1 MRRFV
6 TLLAV
11 AVLVSSIAM
20 SATASPSFPD
30 FVPFDRAQ
38 GEFPEG
44 VAVDKAGNVFVSL
57 NDLGQVW
64 RFTPEGEKSMLVD
77 FESPGAL
84 GLAVDAEGNV
94 YVARGLLYQGVWKVD
109 ANGVAD
115 LVPGTDSIA
124 LANALAFDKRGNLY
138 ISETFSM
145 DDPIEYDCPGAE
157 GGGIFPAFGSGGV
170 WRVPKGGEAELWFR
184 DADLL
189 TGLCLF
195 PIPYPIGANGIA
207 YRHGN
212 ILVVNTEKALVVR
225 IPVEKG
231 GVAGTPDVLT
241 QVTGVDP
248 DFGPPGLDGM
258 ALDVHGNIYVPVVN
272 QSRIVKIA
280 PDGSSTETI
289 ATLADGL
296 DFPASLAFGTG
307 MGERQS
313 VFVTNFSL
321 GPPIFAGPGL
331 VKLDVG
337 VPGMP
342 IP

>member
-1 MRRFV
+1 MRRFFIV
-6 TLLAV
+6 LAV
-11 AVLVSSIAM
+11 AALVSSVAT
-20 SATASPSFPD
+20 SATASPSFPE
-30 FVPFDRAQ
+30 FIPFDRTQ

-44 VAVDKAGNVFVSL
+44 VAVDKVGNVFVSL

-64 RFTPEGEKSMLVD
+64 RFTPDGEKSMLVD
-77 FESPGAL
+77 FGSPGAL
-84 GLAVDAEGNV
+84 GLAVDAQGNL

-109 ANGVAD
+109 TNGEAA

-124 LANALAFDKRGNLY
+124 LANALAFDKQGNLY
-138 ISETFSM
+138 ISETFSL
-145 DDPIEYDCPGAE
+145 DDSIGYDCPAAE
-157 GGGIFPAFGSGGV
+157 GGGIFPEFGSGGV
-170 WRVPKGGEAELWFR
+170 WRVPKGGEAELWLR

-207 YRHGN
+207 YHHGN
-212 ILVVNTEKALVVR
+212 IYVANTEKALVVR

-258 ALDVHGNIYVPVVN
+258 ALDVHGNIYIPVVN

-307 MGERQS
+307 TGERQS
-313 VFVTNFSL
+313 MFVTNFSL

-342 IP
+342 LP